1 MRAPVLRAAGNRP
14 TWRRSVFVDLEIAEV
29 TRTTAAAAT
38 VVRLAVRLLHRV
50 RVLAHV
56 TGLNFPLPMFL
67 FEKKAASAKA
77 AR

>member
-1 MRAPVLRAAGNRP
+1 
-14 TWRRSVFVDLEIAEV
+14 V
-29 TRTTAAAAT
+29 TRTTDAAAT

-56 TGLNFPLPMFL
+56 TALNFLLPMFL

-77 AR
+77 AG